1 MTSEF
6 QLFNSL
12 PMGDTWPD
20 AKLADCFFYL
30 WTCKRV
36 AIPQEW
42 RETMKLFAKE
52 LKAVPLHLFG
62 GRGFKG
68 LPSIRVVPILS
79 YCVALLPILPSRPEV
94 HDPDPFG
101 LESWYFAS
109 WLGVILYWQS
119 QEALFSA
126 NGAKVL
132 TLSWLG
138 QLNAHVIS
146 GDKKTKK
153 TTNFTRKKPAN
164 IRKKPANTRK
174 NPQIQKRRILD
185 F

>member
-1 MTSEF
+1 MHSKGVPKGAGQGTGQNLAWQQNPTDSYRMLATKKTFQHMTSEF

-94 HDPDPFG
+94 HDPHSIFVWP
-101 LESWYFAS
+101 S
-109 WLGVILYWQS
+109 
-119 QEALFSA
+119 LFRVWI
-126 NGAKVL
+126 G
-132 TLSWLG
+132 G
-138 QLNAHVIS
+138 
-146 GDKKTKK
+146 
-153 TTNFTRKKPAN
+153 FRP
-164 IRKKPANTRK
+164 
-174 NPQIQKRRILD
+174 
-185 F
+185 

>member
-1 MTSEF
+1 MTCILREYPKGLGKALVKIWRDNKIQQTPIACLRQKKTFQHMTSEF

-101 LESWYFAS
+101 LES
-109 WLGVILYWQS
+109 
-119 QEALFSA
+119 
-126 NGAKVL
+126 
-132 TLSWLG
+132 
-138 QLNAHVIS
+138 
-146 GDKKTKK
+146 
-153 TTNFTRKKPAN
+153 
-164 IRKKPANTRK
+164 
-174 NPQIQKRRILD
+174 
-185 F
+185 

>member
-1 MTSEF
+1 MTCILREYPKGLGKALVKIWRDNKIQQTPIACLRPKKTFQHMTSEF

-94 HDPDPFG
+94 HDPHSIFVWP
-101 LESWYFAS
+101 S
-109 WLGVILYWQS
+109 
-119 QEALFSA
+119 LFRVWI
-126 NGAKVL
+126 G
-132 TLSWLG
+132 G
-138 QLNAHVIS
+138 
-146 GDKKTKK
+146 
-153 TTNFTRKKPAN
+153 FRP
-164 IRKKPANTRK
+164 
-174 NPQIQKRRILD
+174 
-185 F
+185 